1 VEVVEIQSESLVR
14 GVFHSRHTK
23 NPIIFPFYGLDLLY
37 ANWNGWTIVH
47 ETPLPLTRL
56 QAFHSLSGTISFI
69 LSPGRLKSYS
79 RETGE
84 YKREDG
90 RQMVREM
97 RKMRKRQI
105 LSSPGRPW

>member
-56 QAFHSLSGTISFI
+56 QAFTLYLAPSL
-69 LSPGRLKSYS
+69 LYS
-79 RETGE
+79 LPA
-84 YKREDG
+84 D
-90 RQMVREM
+90 
-97 RKMRKRQI
+97 
-105 LSSPGRPW
+105 